1 VPYCESVRR
10 LITWSLAAVSAFLLA
25 APVAT
30 ATVTTEAVL
39 NTSAT
44 EIEPS
49 IGNGFFGWAQASKAH
64 PRRFNVFAKPDGGSR
79 FKVNEDGTTAF
90 ASDIDDT
97 TFVFGQR
104 SGNRAGNIKF
114 FDLDSKMVSTPAG
127 VNTPLLETG
136 GKLAGSDLLFG
147 RYSNSSGKIYLF
159 DLDTQKQTLLDSI
172 AAPGYVQT
180 GDVDGGYAAWI
191 RCRRF
196 AHCNTFVYDLTT
208 GFTTHVPNPQ
218 RRSQYAVS
226 LADDG
231 TVYFGESSNI
241 NCGESLAVWRWDV
254 NGSRE
259 RLFGVGRHRD
269 IAVTTPVENLGGS
282 TTVYYDRYNCRSG
295 AVDIF
300 KTTVSP

>member
-1 VPYCESVRR
+1 VRVF
-10 LITWSLAAVSAFLLA
+10 IICSLAAASAFILA

-30 ATVTTEAVL
+30 ATVTTEVVL

-49 IGNGFFGWAQASKAH
+49 VGNGYFGWAQASKAH

-79 FKVNEDGTTAF
+79 FRVNADGTTGF

-104 SGNRAGNIKF
+104 SGDRAGNIRF
-114 FDLDSKMVSTPAG
+114 FDLVSKTPSNPPAG
-127 VNTPLLETG
+127 VNTRLQETG
-136 GKLAGSDLLFG
+136 GKLAGNNLLFG
-147 RYSNSSGKIYLF
+147 RYSNSTGKIYLY
-159 DLDTQKQTLLDSI
+159 DLAMQTQTLLDSI

-180 GDVDGGYAAWI
+180 GDVDGGFAAWI

-196 AHCNTFVYDLTT
+196 AHCNTFVYNIATKQK
-208 GFTTHVPNPQ
+208 THVPNPQ

-241 NCGESLAVWRWDV
+241 NCGKSLAVWRWDV
-254 NGSRE
+254 GGSRE

-269 IAVTTPVENLGGS
+269 IAVTTPIENLGGS
-282 TTVYYDRYNCRSG
+282 TTLYYDRYDCRSG

-300 KTTVSP
+300 KTTVGP